1 MLSRTH
7 VYLETGRRMGRFP
20 KRKDLSSCCMRGASV
35 WAALTVPIAAFYGQ
49 YFRKHCLL
57 GNILYFCP
65 DLGKSEDM
73 KIRLDLHTFLF
84 LSVLFLSGAFRGQTL
99 AAKEWMPRADSS
111 GVYLPSDS
119 LFARFLQS
127 RDIPVTRY
135 NKMTLLTSGRTKFT
149 HLFRDI
155 RKAQKSIHL
164 EYFNFRNDSI
174 AKELFTL
181 LAEKAKEGV
190 KVRAMFDDFGNLSN
204 SRPLRKEHLKMLND
218 RGIEIIRFDPIRF
231 PYVNHIFCRD
241 HQKIVVIDGRTGYTG
256 GMNIADYY
264 INGLPEIGAWRDMH
278 LRIEGPAAEQLQK
291 AFLNVWNE
299 ESEQQVEGK
308 GYFPYVSG
316 DVMPDTMLPRL
327 GNQVAIVQRVPKV
340 SPDIMRKAYI
350 TALDVAERK
359 VQIINPYFT
368 PTRSVRKAIKRA
380 AKRGVRVEIMIPG
393 KSDIPFT
400 PDAGFYI
407 ANKLRK
413 AGAHIYVFNG
423 GFHHSKVMMV
433 DDRFCTV
440 GSTNL
445 NSRSLRCDY
454 EINAFIFDLPVT
466 AELGEV
472 FKADKQNCTVMTRDE
487 YRKRG
492 AWKRFVGWFAHL
504 FTPFL

>member
-1 MLSRTH
+1 MECIRA
-7 VYLETGRRMGRFP
+7 VP
-20 KRKDLSSCCMRGASV
+20 
-35 WAALTVPIAAFYGQ
+35 TVLIAAFYGQ

-65 DLGKSEDM
+65 DLGKREDM
-73 KIRLDLHTFLF
+73 KIKLDLYIFFFLF
-84 LSVLFLSGAFRGQTL
+84 VLFLPGVFRGQTL
-99 AAKEWMPRADSS
+99 AAQEWMPHADSS

-119 LFARFLQS
+119 LFVRFLQS

-135 NKMTLLTSGRTKFT
+135 NRMTLLTSGRSKFM
-149 HLFRDI
+149 HLFKDI
-155 RKAQKSIHL
+155 REAKKSIHL

-190 KVRAMFDDFGNLSN
+190 EVRAMFDDFGNLSN

-218 RGIEIIRFDPIRF
+218 RGIEIIKFDPIRF

-241 HQKIVVIDGRTGYTG
+241 HQKIVVIDGKTGYTG

-264 INGLPEIGAWRDMH
+264 INGLPGIGPWRDMH
-278 LRIEGPAAEQLQK
+278 LRIDGPAAEQLQS
-291 AFLNVWNE
+291 AFLSVWNK
-299 ESEQQVEGK
+299 ESGRSVDGK
-308 GYFPYVSG
+308 QYFPYSSEAIR
-316 DVMPDTMLPRL
+316 PDTLPLHL

-380 AKRGVRVEIMIPG
+380 AKRGIRVEIMIPG

-423 GFHHSKVMMV
+423 GFHHSKVMIV

-454 EINAFIFDLPVT
+454 EINAFVFDLPLT

-472 FKADKQNCTVMTRDE
+472 FRADKQNSTIMTRED
-487 YRKRG
+487 YMNRG
-492 AWKRFVGWFAHL
+492 VWKRFVGWFAHL